1 MATLLYTAEIAG
13 LAGWVVLSVFPGL
26 YLATMALGA
35 PNAPRN
41 KINRIALHIIYAV
54 VIGFIIELL
63 CIIFLP
69 IIVMSILMNSK
80 NIKHLYLGYF

>member
-1 MATLLYTAEIAG
+1 METLLYTAEIAG
-13 LAGWVVLSVFPGL
+13 IAGWVVLSVFPGL

-41 KINRIALHIIYAV
+41 TINRIALHIIYAV

-80 NIKHLYLGYF
+80 NIKRLYLGYF

>member
-1 MATLLYTAEIAG
+1 MATLLYTAEIVGIAS
-13 LAGWVVLSVFPGL
+13 WIILSVFPGL

-35 PNAPRN
+35 SNAPRN
-41 KINRIALHIIYAV
+41 TINRIALHIIYAV

>member
-1 MATLLYTAEIAG
+1 METLLYTAEIAG
-13 LAGWVVLSVFPGL
+13 LVGWIILSVFPGL

>member
-41 KINRIALHIIYAV
+41 TINRIALHIIYAV

-80 NIKHLYLGYF
+80 NIKRLYLGYF

>member
-1 MATLLYTAEIAG
+1 METLLYTAEIAG
-13 LAGWVVLSVFPGL
+13 IAGWVVLSVFPGL

-35 PNAPRN
+35 HNAPRN
-41 KINRIALHIIYAV
+41 KINKIALHIIYAV

-69 IIVMSILMNSK
+69 IIVMSILMNLK

>member
-1 MATLLYTAEIAG
+1 MATLLYTAEIVGIAS
-13 LAGWVVLSVFPGL
+13 WIILSVFPGL

-41 KINRIALHIIYAV
+41 RISRIALHIIYAV

-63 CIIFLP
+63 CIICLP
-69 IIVMSILMNSK
+69 IIVMGILMNSK
-80 NIKHLYLGYF
+80 NNNRLYLGYF

>member
-1 MATLLYTAEIAG
+1 METLLYTAEIAG
-13 LAGWVVLSVFPGL
+13 IAGWVVLSVFPGL

-41 KINRIALHIIYAV
+41 TINRIALHIIYAV